1 MSLDTVALLAAET
14 ASLDTWDVSARL
26 GAAALLGGALGFE
39 REARGRDAG
48 LRTHMLLSLG
58 SALFS
63 VASVGAFDG
72 FIEPRADT
80 NVAVDITRIAAYVA
94 PGVGFIGAGVIVKRV
109 KAGGKPNV
117 HGLTTAASLWA
128 AAAVGVAAGL
138 GFWSGAVV
146 ATVVALVALSA
157 FRPLSALVDRR
168 RGGRHHRTGL
178 TVTAR
183 RDAVPAV
190 LDAIGSRL
198 VGDVR
203 VGSAG
208 ADAPVG
214 AATLTGTLRLDD
226 GERSTDVIATLVALD
241 GVVEVDVSPSHDD
254 DERGVSDVD

>member
-1 MSLDTVALLAAET
+1 MTPTAALIAAET
-14 ASLDTWDVSARL
+14 ASLDTWDVAARL

-63 VASVGAFDG
+63 AASVGAFDG

-128 AAAVGVAAGL
+128 AAAVGVAVGL
-138 GFWSGAVV
+138 GFWSGAVL
-146 ATVVALVALSA
+146 ATVFALVALSA
-157 FRPLSALVDRR
+157 FRPLSEWVDRR
-168 RGGRHHRTGL
+168 RAAGHRRAGVSVTMRREAVA
-178 TVTAR
+178 TVIDSLGT
-183 RDAVPAV
+183 
-190 LDAIGSRL
+190 RL
-198 VGDVR
+198 SGDVR
-203 VGSAG
+203 VGPPP
-208 ADAPVG
+208 ADAPSG
-214 AATLTGTLRLDD
+214 SSQLTGSLKLLGD
-226 GERSTDVIATLVALD
+226 ERATDVLVMLLAVD
-241 GVVEVDVSPSHDD
+241 GVVGVDLSPSDEGSDD
-254 DERGVSDVD
+254 GGVSEAD